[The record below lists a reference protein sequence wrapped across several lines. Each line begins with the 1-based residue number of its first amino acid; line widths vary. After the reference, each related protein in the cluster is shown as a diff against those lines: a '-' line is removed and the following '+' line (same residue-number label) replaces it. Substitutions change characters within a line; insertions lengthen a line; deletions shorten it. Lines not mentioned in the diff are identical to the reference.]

1 MRSKLGISVSLR
13 KYVLDLLKETRML
26 GCKPID
32 TPMDP
37 NNKLSNSSMQIPV
50 DNGRYQRLVGKLIYL
65 AHTRPDI
72 AFAVSCATQ
81 FMHDPYEK
89 HLKAVYRIL
98 RYLKGNP
105 GIVLY
110 FKRTEDRGIEAYYD
124 ADWAGTISDRRSTSG
139 YCSLV

>member
-1 MRSKLGISVSLR
+1 
-13 KYVLDLLKETRML
+13 
-26 GCKPID
+26 
-32 TPMDP
+32 
-37 NNKLSNSSMQIPV
+37 
-50 DNGRYQRLVGKLIYL
+50 
-65 AHTRPDI
+65 
-72 AFAVSCATQ
+72 
-81 FMHDPYEK
+81 MHDPYEK

-105 GIVLY
+105 GIGLY